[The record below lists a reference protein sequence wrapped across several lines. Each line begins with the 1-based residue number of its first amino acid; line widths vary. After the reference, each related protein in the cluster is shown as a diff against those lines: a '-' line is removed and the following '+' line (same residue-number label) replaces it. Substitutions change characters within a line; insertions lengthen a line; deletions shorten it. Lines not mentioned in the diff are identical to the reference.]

1 MRVECQ
7 IKVGKVLGRK
17 LTDEE
22 GRKVVDSLKYAMRTL
37 RNTEPSF
44 GSLTQSQQIQ
54 KAAELIASQIQEEAR
69 VKVRNRNLQVL
80 AQAKK
85 YKEMKRLRDEDGV
98 VAYKGI
104 AKILVNADN
113 YNRGV
118 MNSYMNDLADLFNGI
133 DSKLFGLLEDPESAY
148 NFVRSAFGEKSTAIS
163 DKAYSAWKKVGDAL
177 FERCRNAGLI
187 SGKIDRYL
195 PQNHDWYKL
204 SKAGVKQWV
213 ADIKPLLDRSRFMN
227 EDGSPMRDLELDELL
242 TRAFK
247 NIVTDGN
254 PESAFDI
261 EGQIKAH
268 RSGSRFEI
276 QHRVLHFKNA
286 DAWFAYHSKYGRGSL
301 TEVLMSHIRRLS
313 HDAGMLEQFGPDPE
327 ATYQFMKSIAET
339 EANHARLDGTSL
351 AKDFKYSDRVGLLR
365 ANIDDVWANVTGAAN
380 RVGSPNKESLLAHYG
395 ADFMQGWR
403 NLEVAGKLGKAF
415 ITSLSDI
422 PTYLM
427 ASGFHNIAWSDRIA
441 MLPKAFGSEWRDY
454 ATRLGIIS
462 DTITGDFNRWS
473 GDNIGNNWT
482 AKVADATMRAS
493 LLTAWTDGIRRAFS
507 LNLMAAFAK
516 MSKLDWNS
524 LEAGDRARLIDG
536 GITADDWIE
545 IRKAGS
551 ESFKGIE
558 FFNVRLLQE
567 INPQVASKLLGYI
580 VKENEM
586 ASLGPSVVT
595 RAGTN
600 RGYAKGTW
608 GGELSRS
615 FWLFKSF
622 PASFMEK
629 QMERAKWLHRY
640 GTKADV
646 LEYAAFTIVG
656 TTMLGAVSLQITNL
670 LNGKDARDMETPGFW
685 LEAMA
690 KGGGLGFAGD
700 FLANQFSEDPSMG
713 SWGAIQM
720 AGPVATTALEATDLL
735 TSSLNKALYGNDIKV
750 GAKAVKLVRGHTPF
764 VNMWYT
770 SAALDRAVM
779 NKINEALSPGYTR
792 KMEKRA
798 RKLHGQGYWWS
809 PTHIERVRAP
819 RFAKEPNR

>member
-37 RNTEPSF
+37 RNTEPDF

-54 KAAELIASQIQEEAR
+54 KAAELIASQIQEEAK

-80 AQAKK
+80 AQAKN
-85 YKEMKRLRDEDGV
+85 YKELKRLRDEDGV
-98 VAYKGI
+98 VAFKAIG
-104 AKILVNADN
+104 KILVNADN
-113 YNRGV
+113 YIRGV
-118 MNSYMNDLADLFNGI
+118 MNSYINDLADLFNGI

-148 NFVRSAFGEKSTAIS
+148 NFVRSAFGEKSTAVS
-163 DKAYSAWKKVGDAL
+163 DKAYAAFAKVNDAL
-177 FERCRNAGLI
+177 LDRARNAGLV
-187 SGKIDRYL
+187 SGKLKRYI

-204 SKAGVKQWV
+204 SKAGADKWI
-213 ADIKPLLDRSRFMN
+213 ADIKPLLDRSQFMN
-227 EDGSPMRDLELDELL
+227 EDGSPMRDLELDALL
-242 TRAFK
+242 RRAFN

-261 EGQIKAH
+261 QGQIKA
-268 RSGSRFEI
+268 RRGGGRFEN

-286 DAWFAYHSKYGRGSL
+286 DAWFAYHSAYGRGSL
-301 TEVLMSHIRRLS
+301 TEVLMSHIRRMS
-313 HDAGMLEQFGPDPE
+313 HDVGMLERFGPDPE
-327 ATYQFMKSIAET
+327 STYQFMKSVAET
-339 EANHARLDGTSL
+339 EANNARLSGSTL
-351 AKDFKYSDRVGLLR
+351 AKDFKYSDRVGLLF
-365 ANIDDVWANVTGAAN
+365 ADIDDVWANVTGTAN
-380 RVGSPNKESLLAHYG
+380 RVGSPKRSSRLSHYG

-422 PTYLM
+422 PTYLI
-427 ASGFHNIAWSDRIA
+427 ASGFHNIAWSGRIA
-441 MLPKAFGSEWRDY
+441 MLPKAFGGEWRDY

-462 DTITGDFNRWS
+462 DTLTGDFNRWS
-473 GDNIGNNWT
+473 GDNLGNNWT

-493 LLTAWTDGIRRAFS
+493 LLTAWTDGVRRAFS

-524 LEAGDRARLIDG
+524 LDAGDRARLVDG
-536 GITADDWIE
+536 GINANDWLE

-551 ESFKGIE
+551 ESFKGVE
-558 FFNVRLLQE
+558 FFNVRELQE

-586 ASLGPSVVT
+586 ASLGPTVIT

-622 PASFMEK
+622 PVAFMEK
-629 QMERAKWLHRY
+629 QMERVRWLQRY

-646 LEYAAFTIVG
+646 LGYAAWTIVG
-656 TTMLGAVSLQITNL
+656 TTMLGAVSLQISNL
-670 LNGKDARDMETPGFW
+670 LNGKDARDMETANFW

-720 AGPVATTALEATDLL
+720 AGPIATTALEATDLA

-750 GAKAVKLVRGHTPF
+750 GAKAVKLVRGHAPF

-779 NKINEALSPGYTR
+779 NKVNDALSPGYTR
-792 KMEKRA
+792 KMTKRA

-809 PTHIERVRAP
+809 PTDISKVRAP
-819 RFAKEPNR
+819 RMADEPDR